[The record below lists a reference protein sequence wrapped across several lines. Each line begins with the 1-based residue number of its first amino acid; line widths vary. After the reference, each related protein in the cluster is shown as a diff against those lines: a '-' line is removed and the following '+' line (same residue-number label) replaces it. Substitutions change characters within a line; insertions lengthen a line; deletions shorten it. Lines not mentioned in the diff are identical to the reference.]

1 MSQDL
6 EKYLDRVMIYANRNE
21 TDAAKIRAEQQDHLL
36 KKIEELQVDGME
48 DEAAVS
54 RAIEDHGDAGTVGY
68 GLRPRFPWL
77 DVRTKGTARGF
88 IAIGPRAKGVI
99 AIGGVAYGVFAIG
112 GVAFG
117 ILSNGVFALGMMIG
131 LGIFAF
137 APAGLA
143 YGIIAVG
150 LMSAGVVSVGVVS
163 VGGLAVGLSTLNRRY
178 HGNVITY
185 FMPDNVP
192 HFIESI
198 SEAMTGRFVGT
209 LWFYV
214 WIGCI
219 VLLAVEL
226 VLFRRERRRVE
237 NADVSVAK

>member
-1 MSQDL
+1 
-6 EKYLDRVMIYANRNE
+6 LDRVMIYANRSE

-36 KKIEELQVDGME
+36 KKIEELQADGLEGE
-48 DEAAVS
+48 DAVS

-68 GLRPRFPWL
+68 GLRPRFPWV

-117 ILSNGVFALGMMIG
+117 ILSNGVFALGMIIG
-131 LGIFAF
+131 LGVFAF
-137 APAGLA
+137 VPVGLA

-150 LMSAGVVSVGVVS
+150 LMSAGVVSVGIVAM
-163 VGGLAVGLSTLNRRY
+163 GELAVGLLTLNRL
-178 HGNVITY
+178 HGGVISY
-185 FMPDNVP
+185 FTPDNVP

-198 SEAMTGRFVGT
+198 SENMMTG
-209 LWFYV
+209 WFPSGLLGSF

-237 NADVSVAK
+237 NADVSVVE